1 MQGRNAARILSARTD
16 VEADVTPFSHAL
28 RSVPSSAGRVCAIW
42 VCASGPHH
50 HGEEDEAGGSRRQ
63 KVECEHHHLRAPGR
77 HSEVGSAAD
86 HHARASRE
94 GTATGS
100 SIEVA
105 RRLNQI
111 KRSSAADARTS
122 RRPSAVCREARSL
135 RTAFRR
141 KSIFGN
147 GERPRHLHES
157 DSFMASSFNP
167 FRLIHTSHPSR
178 HDMTRRVVARAV
190 FQAFET
196 SMSLTLLVV

>member
-16 VEADVTPFSHAL
+16 VEADVFPFSHAL
-28 RSVPSSAGRVCAIW
+28 LSVPSSAGRVCAIW

-111 KRSSAADARTS
+111 KRCSAAGARTS
-122 RRPSAVCREARSL
+122 RPSAALAKHDRSERRFTERNLFLETASDRGIFMSQSVSFLQPLSLDSHFPPEQTRHDTTCCAR
-135 RTAFRR
+135 
-141 KSIFGN
+141 G
-147 GERPRHLHES
+147 
-157 DSFMASSFNP
+157 ASS
-167 FRLIHTSHPSR
+167 RHSKHPI
-178 HDMTRRVVARAV
+178 
-190 FQAFET
+190 E
-196 SMSLTLLVV
+196 MSLTLLVV

>member
-1 MQGRNAARILSARTD
+1 MHFGVYPVVLDGFAQYGSARADPTIMARKMRRAGRGARRWNASIIICERRAATQRSGKLRITMPERVARAQPQAAASRWLADSIRSNAAAQQAQTRAQAGDRRRCAAKHD
-16 VEADVTPFSHAL
+16 
-28 RSVPSSAGRVCAIW
+28 RSERRFAG
-42 VCASGPHH
+42 
-50 HGEEDEAGGSRRQ
+50 
-63 KVECEHHHLRAPGR
+63 K
-77 HSEVGSAAD
+77 
-86 HHARASRE
+86 
-94 GTATGS
+94 
-100 SIEVA
+100 
-105 RRLNQI
+105 
-111 KRSSAADARTS
+111 
-122 RRPSAVCREARSL
+122 
-135 RTAFRR
+135 

>member
-1 MQGRNAARILSARTD
+1 
-16 VEADVTPFSHAL
+16 L
-28 RSVPSSAGRVCAIW
+28 RFAG
-42 VCASGPHH
+42 
-50 HGEEDEAGGSRRQ
+50 
-63 KVECEHHHLRAPGR
+63 K
-77 HSEVGSAAD
+77 
-86 HHARASRE
+86 
-94 GTATGS
+94 
-100 SIEVA
+100 
-105 RRLNQI
+105 
-111 KRSSAADARTS
+111 
-122 RRPSAVCREARSL
+122 
-135 RTAFRR
+135 